1 MSKHKSRSPSPVVHR
16 IEHAGAV
23 SSAVATTDV
32 AELDIGAAIEN
43 PAKDASVSRQGM
55 HPTKP

>member
-1 MSKHKSRSPSPVVHR
+1 MSKHKSMSPSPAVHR

-23 SSAVATTDV
+23 SSAVATTNI
-32 AELDIGAAIEN
+32 AELDSDPAIEN